1 MTDDPNAGG
10 APTAPEF
17 APADVPAGPA
27 DGVPAGLVERLD
39 HVAVAVRDL
48 RAAVH
53 LFADVLGGQY
63 LAGGDDVGLGIR
75 TVQLKFPNGS
85 KVELMMPVRADA
97 DLQRFLDRRGEGFH
111 HVALFVDDLDASVAR
126 LEAEGYEVVDV
137 EAERPDWH
145 EAFVRPRSGFGTLL
159 QIVQTTRD
167 WANYTTDLGLE
178 QVLAGE
184 VVWVESSP
192 MLKSEAPS

>member
-1 MTDDPNAGG
+1 MTDDPTSDGLADG
-10 APTAPEF
+10 APGAL
-17 APADVPAGPA
+17 
-27 DGVPAGLVERLD
+27 PAGLVQRLD
-39 HVAVAVRDL
+39 HVAIAVRDL

-75 TVQLKFPNGS
+75 TVQFRFPNGS
-85 KVELMMPVRADA
+85 KVELMTPVRADA
-97 DLQRFLDRRGEGFH
+97 DLQRFLDHRGEGFH
-111 HVALFVDDLDASVAR
+111 HVALFVDDLDAAVAR
-126 LEAEGYEVVDV
+126 LTGDGYEVVDV

-167 WANYTTDLGLE
+167 WATYTTDLALE

-184 VVWVESSP
+184 VVWVESTP

>member
-1 MTDDPNAGG
+1 MTDDTSVGNTAAGS
-10 APTAPEF
+10 APP
-17 APADVPAGPA
+17 GPST
-27 DGVPAGLVERLD
+27 GLPPGLVHRLD
-39 HVAVAVRDL
+39 HVAIAVEDL

-53 LFADVLGGQY
+53 LFADVLGGTF
-63 LAGGDDVGLGIR
+63 LAGGDDLGLGIR
-75 TVQLKFPNGS
+75 TVQFSYPNGS
-85 KVELMMPVRADA
+85 KVELMTPLRDDA
-97 DLQRFLDRRGEGFH
+97 DLRRFLDRRGEGFH
-111 HVALFVDDLDASVAR
+111 HVALFVDDLDAAVDR
-126 LEAEGYEVVDV
+126 LEGEGYEVVDV

-167 WANYTTDLGLE
+167 WATYTTDLGLE

-192 MLKSEAPS
+192 RLKSEAAS